1 MNRHAQYPLNGIVA
15 PGYQGPEELEGGSRV
30 AFLKGFGGIQKPLLI
45 QNPQLLGHYGLSQVT
60 PAIAG
65 QLVQHSKGI
74 AQGPVGSA
82 GDG

>member
-45 QNPQLLGHYGLSQVT
+45 QNPQLLRYQSLPQVS

-65 QLVQHSKGI
+65 QLVQHSEGI